1 MKKNLLFVYLLLIC
15 ILAGNNNAQT
25 ILSCYEGMIGEY
37 PVWFEL
43 SIDEG
48 SPIVTGSYFYKK
60 VGTPMVID
68 GNKNRNLIILNEKN
82 NKGVVTGIFEFTI
95 EKKKITGIWKKPKGG
110 TPLKINLNESEMTY
124 KTCAKIPSADKL
136 NLSDGST
143 LGALLDQSVSESDE
157 SEMQENTGSAKK
169 NPPKRPKLSVSCAQK
184 CIITLGFITA
194 WGPFNKYESL
204 QQYVFNSATCQ
215 EIVLNKEIDPSKWA
229 DFKKFLIDF
238 KQKKLIEHEKSWTR
252 EEWQEVYGVEDDSY
266 ELAFKVEKL
275 FETGNIP
282 FYINSEGKI
291 IIEMADDLGLPMAA
305 MSMTWGDAVEVPFGY
320 LLPNSILQGL
330 KN

>member
-1 MKKNLLFVYLLLIC
+1 MKKNLLWVYLMVIC

-25 ILSCYEGMIGEY
+25 VLSCYEGMIDEY

-68 GNKNRNLIILNEKN
+68 GNKNGNLIILNEKN
-82 NKGVVTGIFEFTI
+82 NKGVVTGIFELTI
-95 EKKKITGIWKKPKGG
+95 EKKKITGVWKKPKGG
-110 TPLKINLNESEMTY
+110 APLKVNLNESEMIY
-124 KTCAKIPSADKL
+124 KACSKIPSADKL
-136 NLSDGST
+136 ILSDGAT
-143 LGALLDQSVSESDE
+143 LGALLDQSVVE
-157 SEMQENTGSAKK
+157 SEESGMQGNTGSNQK
-169 NPPKRPKLSVSCAQK
+169 NRPKRPKLSISYAQK

-204 QQYVFNSATCQ
+204 KQYVFNSTTCQ
-215 EIVLNKEIDPSKWA
+215 EIILNNEIDPSKWA
-229 DFKKFLIDF
+229 DFQKFLIDF
-238 KQKKLIEHEKSWTR
+238 KQEKLIEHEKNWTR
-252 EEWQEVYGVEDDSY
+252 EEWQEAYGVEDDSY
-266 ELAFKVEKL
+266 KLAFKVEEL
-275 FETGNIP
+275 FETENIP

-291 IIEMADDLGLPMAA
+291 IIEMEDYLGLSMAA
-305 MSMTWGDAVEVPFGY
+305 MSMTWGDTVEVPFSY
-320 LLPNSILQGL
+320 LLPNSILQRL